1 MKNKFLIIINSSVT
15 ENETELFFEAIT
27 SNYPSIKAGDN
38 LFIVKTD
45 ASINSKQIYMK
56 LGAKTENKFSFLVLP
71 FSSWWGDIFVKAF
84 DWLDENFPE
93 EEIERTNK

>member
-1 MKNKFLIIINSSVT
+1 MNSDGTV
-15 ENETELFFEAIT
+15 NEIDLFSEAIT

-45 ASINSKQIYMK
+45 GTINSQDIYLK
-56 LGAKTENKFSFLVLP
+56 IASKTENKFSFLVLP
-71 FSSWWGDIFVKAF
+71 FGSWWGDIFVKAF

-93 EEIERTNK
+93 EQLERINK